1 MRKLGFKGRNLIAIA
16 VVAVMAMSG
25 FGVYQTQAA
34 GSVDTNAKVTI
45 TAKLA
50 EGDDSLFAQRYTGQ
64 VEVRLYKIA
73 TLDSTG
79 KATITDNFSDAGID
93 LDTLN
98 SSNVTVED
106 VQKKIVEPALAA
118 LDNLSGTA
126 DNTDYKSFNVNVN
139 NGVGSGNIELE
150 KGAGIYLYVPQDVT
164 DSRYTYSF
172 TSYILFAPSSEYI
185 SGEGTSDTWKYDVS
199 FYLKSSATPRLG
211 YLGIAKSLK
220 TYNESLGTAS
230 FVYTVEAKLDGKTV
244 FSNVYALNFNKA
256 GEDYIEVAD
265 EDGNPIIPAGA
276 EVTVTEE
283 YTGASY
289 KMTATSYTMNQPDE
303 NGNYV
308 NKTVNTP
315 VIDADEVLVANFTN
329 DYDDELQVGGI
340 SVINTF
346 ELNSNDEYVYVGNNI
361 GNSQSEDNEGGN

>member
-1 MRKLGFKGRNLIAIA
+1 MRKLGFKGKNLIAIA
-16 VVAVMAMSG
+16 VAAVVAASG

-34 GSVDTNAKVTI
+34 GAVDTNAKVSI

-50 EGDDSLFAQRYTGQ
+50 NGDDSLFAQNYNGQ
-64 VEVRLYKIA
+64 VEVRLYKLA

-79 KATITDNFSDAGID
+79 KATLTDNFSETEID

-98 SSNVTVED
+98 SSKVSVED
-106 VQKKIVEPALAA
+106 VQDKIVEPAIAA

-126 DNTDYKSFNVNVN
+126 DNSAFTPLYVNVS
-139 NGVGSGNIELE
+139 NGNGSGTIEID

-172 TSYILFAPSSEYI
+172 TSYILYAPSSEYI
-185 SGEGTSDTWKYDVS
+185 SGAGTSDNWMYDVS
-199 FYLKSSATPRLG
+199 FYLKSSATQRLG
-211 YLGIAKSLK
+211 YLGISK
-220 TYNESLGTAS
+220 TLTKYNESLGTAS
-230 FVYTVEAKLDGKTV
+230 FVYTVEAKLDGKIV

-256 GEDYIEVAD
+256 GEAYIEIAD

-289 KMTATSYTMNQPDE
+289 KMTASSYTMNQQDE

-308 NKTVNTP
+308 QQAVEKP
-315 VIDADEVLVANFTN
+315 IIDAQEELVANFTN
-329 DYDDELQVGGI
+329 DYDEELQVGGI

-346 ELNSNDEYVYVGNNI
+346 ELDDNDEYIYVGNNV
-361 GNSQSEDNEGGN
+361 GQNETQENEGGN